1 MEQRPSSRPRV
12 AWEEDESSQE
22 SSSLLEPIEV
32 CEVELLQPD
41 ASWLPVYEEEEEA
54 VDFIEA
60 YVRNPER
67 VRAALSMAAAP
78 ACPGRAAALL
88 PGCWRAAGRAE
99 LLPSRHPAQLRTPQC
114 CGPAGCGSPPH
125 APSWNLCGCQ
135 DEVQKMKFLRNIVT
149 VCTTAQEKGL
159 LEGLDIFCRGNKLAE
174 NVQVLLDEEPKD
186 KLCTAVRQQAMLAVS
201 ALSIV
206 KMAVE
211 DEMMFLLLASFK
223 SIFFLPPKEELDI
236 HLYSMTLKSMDNMLQ
251 MLLISPPASSF
262 EENLHKIL
270 QVLLCFASSQNKLV
284 KERAMERIWR
294 LFGFISSCSDQEPFG
309 KYLQPPQRT
318 AIVLRT
324 LETIRDCCIDK
335 KKQWAKFM
343 LEVAVRDSASWLME
357 VSSPW
362 LDCPALEPFQALLT
376 SCLAYPAAI
385 SVAAGQLAA
394 VQWQLHSLLCPL
406 QVQKILRFLHENLK
420 KSNSTSLLRQSFF
433 LVLRALTNQFPR
445 EALINV
451 LTSLPSLD
459 RYQPQ
464 QFPKHGV
471 GQGQGC
477 RIAWDLRG
485 LSGSQL
491 CGQGSPANRVFWAC
505 STTLDIWKAMLS
517 LPMTSGKILHELQN
531 VLQDKRVCW
540 SLQVQ
545 TEHTSLLNLAM
556 MRPTEH
562 VLADLCDP
570 EKLLLLLSLHNL
582 PILWLVLRALVML
595 SERSEMVREVQV
607 LLPEV
612 METLQYDNTHITVKA
627 LTIFKNVI
635 GHLEKKEASPI
646 ALALA
651 ERLLP
656 LFNNV
661 SSEVRERS
669 MLLFKDLMESVV
681 WWKKGA
687 MKTTVRRALIPLF
700 FRMSDETGSVAKASA
715 VVLLACAKFLKW
727 KQLEQ
732 LTQTEDIWRIGEYL
746 LKQKSSRVEGCL
758 PYLED
763 AQANLRQKAV
773 KFIAFAAL
781 HSGDLDK
788 EKLRMIITYLQMHL
802 EYDTHPSI
810 RHLAAGTIEIL
821 QRQVQQQPASRWAR
835 LAALRCWP

>member
-1 MEQRPSSRPRV
+1 MEQRPPSRPRV

-22 SSSLLEPIEV
+22 SSSLMEPIEV
-32 CEVELLQPD
+32 CEVEPLQPD
-41 ASWLPVYEEEEEA
+41 AIWLPVYEEEEEA
-54 VDFIEA
+54 VVFIEA
-60 YVRNPER
+60 YVRNLER
-67 VRAALSMAAAP
+67 
-78 ACPGRAAALL
+78 
-88 PGCWRAAGRAE
+88 
-99 LLPSRHPAQLRTPQC
+99 
-114 CGPAGCGSPPH
+114 
-125 APSWNLCGCQ
+125 
-135 DEVQKMKFLRNIVT
+135 DEVQKMKFLSNVIT
-149 VCTTAQEKGL
+149 VCTTAQQKGL
-159 LEGLDIFCRGNKLAE
+159 LEGLDIFCSRNKLAE
-174 NVQVLLDEEPKD
+174 NIQVLLDEEPKD
-186 KLCTAVRQQAMLAVS
+186 KLFTAVRQQAMLAVS
-201 ALSIV
+201 ALSTV
-206 KMAVE
+206 EMAVE
-211 DEMMFLLLASFK
+211 DEMTFLLLASFK
-223 SIFFLPPKEELDI
+223 SIFFLPPEEELNI
-236 HLYSMTLKSMDNMLQ
+236 RLYSMTLKSMDNMLQ

-270 QVLLCFASSQNKLV
+270 QVLLRFANSQNKLA

-294 LFGFISSCSDQEPFG
+294 LTGFISSCSDQEPFG

-324 LETIRDCCIDK
+324 LETMRDCCIDNK
-335 KKQWAKFM
+335 KNQWAKFM

-357 VSSPW
+357 
-362 LDCPALEPFQALLT
+362 
-376 SCLAYPAAI
+376 
-385 SVAAGQLAA
+385 
-394 VQWQLHSLLCPL
+394 
-406 QVQKILRFLHENLK
+406 VQKILRFLHENLK

-433 LVLRALTNQFPR
+433 LVLKALTNQFPR
-445 EALINV
+445 EALRSV

-459 RYQPQ
+459 
-464 QFPKHGV
+464 
-471 GQGQGC
+471 
-477 RIAWDLRG
+477 
-485 LSGSQL
+485 
-491 CGQGSPANRVFWAC
+491 

-517 LPMTSGKILHELQN
+517 LPMTSGKILRELQN
-531 VLQDKRVCW
+531 VLQDERVCW
-540 SLQVQ
+540 SLHVQ

-556 MRPTEH
+556 MCPTER
-562 VLADLCDP
+562 VLADLCDT
-570 EKLLLLLSLHNL
+570 EKLLLLLSLDNL

-595 SERSEMVREVQV
+595 SERSEMVRVVQL

-612 METLQYDNTHITVKA
+612 METLQYDNTHITEKA
-627 LTIFKNVI
+627 LTVFENVI
-635 GHLEKKEASPI
+635 GHLEKTEASPI

-656 LFNNV
+656 LFNNQV

-687 MKTTVRRALIPLF
+687 MKTTVRRALIPLL
-700 FRMSDETGSVAKASA
+700 FRMSDETQSVAKASA

-732 LTQTEDIWRIGEYL
+732 LTQTEDIWRIWEYL
-746 LKQKSSRVEGCL
+746 LKQKISRVEGCL

-763 AQANLRQKAV
+763 AQANLRQEAV

-788 EKLRMIITYLQMHL
+788 EKLRMIITYLQIHS
-802 EYDTHPSI
+802 EYDIHPSI

>member
-1 MEQRPSSRPRV
+1 MEQRPPSRPRV

-22 SSSLLEPIEV
+22 SSSLMEPIEV
-32 CEVELLQPD
+32 CEVEPLQPD
-41 ASWLPVYEEEEEA
+41 AIWLPVYEEEEEA
-54 VDFIEA
+54 VVFIEA
-60 YVRNPER
+60 YVRNLER
-67 VRAALSMAAAP
+67 
-78 ACPGRAAALL
+78 
-88 PGCWRAAGRAE
+88 
-99 LLPSRHPAQLRTPQC
+99 
-114 CGPAGCGSPPH
+114 
-125 APSWNLCGCQ
+125 
-135 DEVQKMKFLRNIVT
+135 DEVQKMKFLSNVIT
-149 VCTTAQEKGL
+149 VCTTAQQKGL
-159 LEGLDIFCRGNKLAE
+159 LEGLDIFCSRNKLAE
-174 NVQVLLDEEPKD
+174 NIQVLLDEEPKD
-186 KLCTAVRQQAMLAVS
+186 KLFTAVRQQAMLAVS
-201 ALSIV
+201 ALSTV
-206 KMAVE
+206 EMAVE
-211 DEMMFLLLASFK
+211 DEMTFLLLASFK
-223 SIFFLPPKEELDI
+223 SIFFLPPEEELNI
-236 HLYSMTLKSMDNMLQ
+236 RLYSMTLKSMDNMLQ

-270 QVLLCFASSQNKLV
+270 QVLLRFANSQNKLA

-294 LFGFISSCSDQEPFG
+294 LTGFISSCSDQEPFG

-324 LETIRDCCIDK
+324 LETMRDCCIDNK
-335 KKQWAKFM
+335 KNQWAKFM

-357 VSSPW
+357 
-362 LDCPALEPFQALLT
+362 
-376 SCLAYPAAI
+376 
-385 SVAAGQLAA
+385 
-394 VQWQLHSLLCPL
+394 
-406 QVQKILRFLHENLK
+406 VQKILRFLHENLK

-433 LVLRALTNQFPR
+433 LVLKALTNQFPR
-445 EALINV
+445 EALRSV

-477 RIAWDLRG
+477 RTAWDLRG

-491 CGQGSPANRVFWAC
+491 CGRGSPANRVFWAC

-517 LPMTSGKILHELQN
+517 LPMTSGKILRELQN
-531 VLQDKRVCW
+531 VLQDERVCW
-540 SLQVQ
+540 SLHVQ

-556 MRPTEH
+556 MCPTER
-562 VLADLCDP
+562 VLADLCDT
-570 EKLLLLLSLHNL
+570 EKLLLLLSLDNL

-595 SERSEMVREVQV
+595 SERSEMVRVVQL

-612 METLQYDNTHITVKA
+612 METLQYDNTHITEKA
-627 LTIFKNVI
+627 LTVFENVI
-635 GHLEKKEASPI
+635 GHLEKTEASPI

-687 MKTTVRRALIPLF
+687 MKTTVRRALIPLL
-700 FRMSDETGSVAKASA
+700 FRMSDETQSVAKASA

-732 LTQTEDIWRIGEYL
+732 LTQTEDIWRIWEYL
-746 LKQKSSRVEGCL
+746 LKQKISRVEGCL

-763 AQANLRQKAV
+763 AQANLRQEAV

-788 EKLRMIITYLQMHL
+788 EKLRMIITYLQIHS
-802 EYDTHPSI
+802 EYDIHPSI

>member
-1 MEQRPSSRPRV
+1 MEQRPPSRPRV

-22 SSSLLEPIEV
+22 SSSLMEPIEV
-32 CEVELLQPD
+32 CEVEPLQPD
-41 ASWLPVYEEEEEA
+41 AIWLPVYEEEEEA

-67 VRAALSMAAAP
+67 VRAALSMAAVP
-78 ACPGRAAALL
+78 ACPGRAPALL
-88 PGCWRAAGRAE
+88 PGCWRAAGWAE
-99 LLPSRHPAQLRTPQC
+99 LLPSRRPAQLRTPQC
-114 CGPAGCGSPPH
+114 CGPAGCGSPSH
-125 APSWNLCGCQ
+125 APSWYLCGCQ
-135 DEVQKMKFLRNIVT
+135 DEVQKMKFLSNVIT
-149 VCTTAQEKGL
+149 VCTTAQQKGL
-159 LEGLDIFCRGNKLAE
+159 LEGLDIFCSRNKLAE
-174 NVQVLLDEEPKD
+174 NIQVLLDEEPKD
-186 KLCTAVRQQAMLAVS
+186 KLFTAVRQQAMLAVS
-201 ALSIV
+201 ALSTV
-206 KMAVE
+206 EMAVE
-211 DEMMFLLLASFK
+211 DEMTFLLLASFK
-223 SIFFLPPKEELDI
+223 SIFFLPPEEELNI
-236 HLYSMTLKSMDNMLQ
+236 RLYSMTLKSMDNMLQ

-270 QVLLCFASSQNKLV
+270 QVLLRFANSQNKLA

-294 LFGFISSCSDQEPFG
+294 LTGFISSCSDQEPFG

-324 LETIRDCCIDK
+324 LETMRDCCIDNK
-335 KKQWAKFM
+335 KNQWAKFM

-357 VSSPW
+357 
-362 LDCPALEPFQALLT
+362 
-376 SCLAYPAAI
+376 
-385 SVAAGQLAA
+385 
-394 VQWQLHSLLCPL
+394 
-406 QVQKILRFLHENLK
+406 VQKILRFLHENLK

-433 LVLRALTNQFPR
+433 LVLKALTNQFPR
-445 EALINV
+445 EALRSV

-477 RIAWDLRG
+477 RTAWDLRG

-491 CGQGSPANRVFWAC
+491 CGRGSPANRVFWAC

-517 LPMTSGKILHELQN
+517 LPMTSGKILRELQN
-531 VLQDKRVCW
+531 VLQDERVCW
-540 SLQVQ
+540 SLHVQ

-556 MRPTEH
+556 MCPTER
-562 VLADLCDP
+562 VLADLCDT
-570 EKLLLLLSLHNL
+570 EKLLLLLSLDNL

-595 SERSEMVREVQV
+595 SERSEMVRVVQL

-612 METLQYDNTHITVKA
+612 METLQYDNTHITEKA
-627 LTIFKNVI
+627 LTVFENVI
-635 GHLEKKEASPI
+635 GHLEKTEASPI

-687 MKTTVRRALIPLF
+687 MKTTVRRALIPLL
-700 FRMSDETGSVAKASA
+700 FRMSDETQSVAKASA

-732 LTQTEDIWRIGEYL
+732 LTQTEDIWRIWEYL
-746 LKQKSSRVEGCL
+746 LKQKISRVEGCL

-763 AQANLRQKAV
+763 AQANLRQEAV

-788 EKLRMIITYLQMHL
+788 EKLRMIITYLQIHS
-802 EYDTHPSI
+802 EYDIHPSI

>member
-1 MEQRPSSRPRV
+1 MEQRPPSRPRV

-22 SSSLLEPIEV
+22 SSSLMEPIEV
-32 CEVELLQPD
+32 CEVEPLQPD
-41 ASWLPVYEEEEEA
+41 AIWLPVYEEEEEA

-67 VRAALSMAAAP
+67 VRAALSMAAVP
-78 ACPGRAAALL
+78 ACPGRAPALL
-88 PGCWRAAGRAE
+88 PGCWRAAGWAE
-99 LLPSRHPAQLRTPQC
+99 LLPSRRPAQLRTPQC
-114 CGPAGCGSPPH
+114 CGPAGCGSPSH
-125 APSWNLCGCQ
+125 APSWYLCGCQ
-135 DEVQKMKFLRNIVT
+135 DEVQKMKFLSNVIT
-149 VCTTAQEKGL
+149 VCTTAQQKGL
-159 LEGLDIFCRGNKLAE
+159 LEGLDIFCSRNKLAE
-174 NVQVLLDEEPKD
+174 NIQVLLDEEPKD
-186 KLCTAVRQQAMLAVS
+186 KLFTAVRQQAMLAVS
-201 ALSIV
+201 ALSTV
-206 KMAVE
+206 EMAVE
-211 DEMMFLLLASFK
+211 DEMTFLLLASFK
-223 SIFFLPPKEELDI
+223 SIFFLPPEEELNI
-236 HLYSMTLKSMDNMLQ
+236 RLYSMTLKSMDNMLQ

-270 QVLLCFASSQNKLV
+270 QVLLRFANSQNKLA

-294 LFGFISSCSDQEPFG
+294 LTGFISSCSDQEPFG

-324 LETIRDCCIDK
+324 LETMRDCCIDNK
-335 KKQWAKFM
+335 KNQWAKFM

-357 VSSPW
+357 
-362 LDCPALEPFQALLT
+362 
-376 SCLAYPAAI
+376 
-385 SVAAGQLAA
+385 
-394 VQWQLHSLLCPL
+394 
-406 QVQKILRFLHENLK
+406 VQKILRFLHENLK

-433 LVLRALTNQFPR
+433 LVLKALTNQFPR
-445 EALINV
+445 EALRSV

-459 RYQPQ
+459 
-464 QFPKHGV
+464 
-471 GQGQGC
+471 
-477 RIAWDLRG
+477 
-485 LSGSQL
+485 
-491 CGQGSPANRVFWAC
+491 

-517 LPMTSGKILHELQN
+517 LPMTSGKILRELQN
-531 VLQDKRVCW
+531 VLQDERVCW
-540 SLQVQ
+540 SLHVQ

-556 MRPTEH
+556 MCPTER
-562 VLADLCDP
+562 VLADLCDT
-570 EKLLLLLSLHNL
+570 EKLLLLLSLDNL

-595 SERSEMVREVQV
+595 SERSEMVRVVQL

-612 METLQYDNTHITVKA
+612 METLQYDNTHITEKA
-627 LTIFKNVI
+627 LTVFENVI
-635 GHLEKKEASPI
+635 GHLEKTEASPI

-656 LFNNV
+656 LFNNQV

-687 MKTTVRRALIPLF
+687 MKTTVRRALIPLL
-700 FRMSDETGSVAKASA
+700 FRMSDETQSVAKASA

-732 LTQTEDIWRIGEYL
+732 LTQTEDIWRIWEYL
-746 LKQKSSRVEGCL
+746 LKQKISRVEGCL

-763 AQANLRQKAV
+763 AQANLRQEAV

-788 EKLRMIITYLQMHL
+788 EKLRMIITYLQIHS
-802 EYDTHPSI
+802 EYDIHPSI

>member
-1 MEQRPSSRPRV
+1 MEQRPPSRPRV

-22 SSSLLEPIEV
+22 SSSLMEPIEV
-32 CEVELLQPD
+32 CEVEPLQPD
-41 ASWLPVYEEEEEA
+41 AIWLPVYEEEEEA
-54 VDFIEA
+54 VVFIEA
-60 YVRNPER
+60 YVRNLER
-67 VRAALSMAAAP
+67 
-78 ACPGRAAALL
+78 
-88 PGCWRAAGRAE
+88 
-99 LLPSRHPAQLRTPQC
+99 
-114 CGPAGCGSPPH
+114 
-125 APSWNLCGCQ
+125 
-135 DEVQKMKFLRNIVT
+135 DEVQKMKFLSNVIT
-149 VCTTAQEKGL
+149 VCTTAQQKGL
-159 LEGLDIFCRGNKLAE
+159 LEGLDIFCSRNKLAE
-174 NVQVLLDEEPKD
+174 NIQVLLDEEPKD
-186 KLCTAVRQQAMLAVS
+186 KLFTAVRQQAMLAVS
-201 ALSIV
+201 ALSTV
-206 KMAVE
+206 EMAVE
-211 DEMMFLLLASFK
+211 DEMTFLLLASFK
-223 SIFFLPPKEELDI
+223 SIFFLPPEEELNI
-236 HLYSMTLKSMDNMLQ
+236 RLYSMTLKSMDNMLQ

-270 QVLLCFASSQNKLV
+270 Q
-284 KERAMERIWR
+284 
-294 LFGFISSCSDQEPFG
+294 PFG

-324 LETIRDCCIDK
+324 LETMRDCCIDNK
-335 KKQWAKFM
+335 KNQWAKFM

-357 VSSPW
+357 
-362 LDCPALEPFQALLT
+362 
-376 SCLAYPAAI
+376 
-385 SVAAGQLAA
+385 
-394 VQWQLHSLLCPL
+394 
-406 QVQKILRFLHENLK
+406 VQKILRFLHENLK

-433 LVLRALTNQFPR
+433 LVLKALTNQFPR
-445 EALINV
+445 EALRSV

-477 RIAWDLRG
+477 RTAWDLRG

-491 CGQGSPANRVFWAC
+491 CGRGSPANRVFWAC

-517 LPMTSGKILHELQN
+517 LPMTSGKILRELQN
-531 VLQDKRVCW
+531 VLQDERVCW
-540 SLQVQ
+540 SLHVQ

-556 MRPTEH
+556 MCPTER
-562 VLADLCDP
+562 VLADLCDT
-570 EKLLLLLSLHNL
+570 EKLLLLLSLDNL

-595 SERSEMVREVQV
+595 SERSEMVRVVQL

-612 METLQYDNTHITVKA
+612 METLQYDNTHITEKA
-627 LTIFKNVI
+627 LTVFENVI
-635 GHLEKKEASPI
+635 GHLEKTEASPI

-656 LFNNV
+656 LFNNQV

-687 MKTTVRRALIPLF
+687 MKTTVRRALIPLL
-700 FRMSDETGSVAKASA
+700 FRMSDETQSVAKASA

-732 LTQTEDIWRIGEYL
+732 LTQTEDIWRIWEYL
-746 LKQKSSRVEGCL
+746 LKQKISRVEGCL

-763 AQANLRQKAV
+763 AQANLRQEAV

-788 EKLRMIITYLQMHL
+788 EKLRMIITYLQIHS
-802 EYDTHPSI
+802 EYDIHPSI